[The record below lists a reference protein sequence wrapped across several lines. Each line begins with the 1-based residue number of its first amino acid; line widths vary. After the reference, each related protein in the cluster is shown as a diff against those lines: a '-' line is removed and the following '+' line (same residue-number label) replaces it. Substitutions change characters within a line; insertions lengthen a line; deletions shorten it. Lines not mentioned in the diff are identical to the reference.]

1 MIVNLRIIEL
11 ILYIDEQNKQQS
23 KKTLLDYFYSFSI
36 LFIFAIINKR
46 ILNGVVFM
54 KKKFVSSCIAST
66 ILFGTLLG
74 VTYKAEA
81 ATVHV
86 AGGVW
91 SHGIGKHYVWSYYSH
106 NKRNHGSTAVGKYSS
121 FSGVARPGV
130 QSKASAPKAW
140 GGNKTFYSLH

>member
-1 MIVNLRIIEL
+1 
-11 ILYIDEQNKQQS
+11 
-23 KKTLLDYFYSFSI
+23 
-36 LFIFAIINKR
+36 
-46 ILNGVVFM
+46 M

-91 SHGIGKHYVWSYYSH
+91 SHGIGKTYGLIIVTI
-106 NKRNHGSTAVGKYSS
+106 KEIM
-121 FSGVARPGV
+121 V
-130 QSKASAPKAW
+130 QQQ
-140 GGNKTFYSLH
+140 

>member
-1 MIVNLRIIEL
+1 
-11 ILYIDEQNKQQS
+11 
-23 KKTLLDYFYSFSI
+23 
-36 LFIFAIINKR
+36 
-46 ILNGVVFM
+46 M

-91 SHGIGKHYVWSYYSH
+91 SHGIGKHYVWSDYSH